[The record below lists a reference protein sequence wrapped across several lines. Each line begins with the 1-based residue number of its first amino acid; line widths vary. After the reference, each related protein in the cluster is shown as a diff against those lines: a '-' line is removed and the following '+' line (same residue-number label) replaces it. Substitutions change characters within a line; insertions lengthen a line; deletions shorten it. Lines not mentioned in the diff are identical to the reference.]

1 MGNIKN
7 WYKSEFTTDEL
18 GEEINPNATFE
29 ELKNN
34 LPNVYDYLKVG
45 DSIIRERVFSELA
58 ERMNVDYDVIY
69 TKWLNG

>member
-1 MGNIKN
+1 MESIKN
-7 WYKSEFTTDEL
+7 WYKSVFATDEL
-18 GEEINPNATFE
+18 GEEINPTATFE

-34 LPNVYDYLKVG
+34 LPNVYYYLGVG

-58 ERMNVDYDVIY
+58 ERMNIEYNVIY